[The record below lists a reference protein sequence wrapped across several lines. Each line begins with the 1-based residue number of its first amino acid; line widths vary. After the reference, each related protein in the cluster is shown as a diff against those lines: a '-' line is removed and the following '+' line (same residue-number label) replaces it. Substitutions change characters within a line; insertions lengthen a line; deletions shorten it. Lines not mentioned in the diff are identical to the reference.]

1 MTPRRAERLQAAK
14 SKIAVIQRA
23 LQLWTKPVGSCI
35 TTGMTDSDDSGLD
48 PIAIPID
55 GMLDLHTFRPRDV
68 KHVVSDYLDECR
80 QKGILHVRI
89 VHGKGIGALRTTVH
103 ALLEKR
109 TDVVEFHL
117 AGSASGGWGAT
128 IVHLRPCEDSQG

>member
-1 MTPRRAERLQAAK
+1 MTE
-14 SKIAVIQRA
+14 
-23 LQLWTKPVGSCI
+23 
-35 TTGMTDSDDSGLD
+35 SDESAPD

-68 KHVVSDYLDECR
+68 KNVVSDYLEECR
-80 QKGILHVRI
+80 QQGILRVRI

-103 ALLEKR
+103 AMLEKR

-128 IVHLRPCEDSQG
+128 IVHLRPREDCQG